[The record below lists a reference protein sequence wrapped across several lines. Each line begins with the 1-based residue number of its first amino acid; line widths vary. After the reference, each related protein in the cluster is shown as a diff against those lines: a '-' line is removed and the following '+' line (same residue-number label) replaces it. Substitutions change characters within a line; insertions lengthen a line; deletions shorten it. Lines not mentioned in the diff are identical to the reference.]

1 MPIYDGGYYKAKEQR
16 SMIQAMKVDEQKKQ
30 LTMAYDLQI
39 ETARKDYFS
48 TKQKMEDQ
56 ARNLQLA
63 ERIFA
68 TSETKFKQGLGSSFE
83 VTQAQAGLYRSQAN
97 LVNARFDFLK
107 SLVSFKEALG
117 KNQQ

>member
-1 MPIYDGGYYKAKEQR
+1 
-16 SMIQAMKVDEQKKQ
+16 MIQSLKVQEQKKL
-30 LTMAYDLQI
+30 LTMSYDLQL

-56 ARNLQLA
+56 QRNLELA
-63 ERIFA
+63 QRIFD

-83 VTQAQAGLYRSQAN
+83 VTQAQAGLYRSQAD

-107 SLVSFKEALG
+107 SLVAFKQALG
-117 KNQQ
+117 KN